1 MALFKVRPF
10 PVPIA
15 QCCIGDVAAE
25 MASGAAVTTYVAHRP
40 VLVANWLAPCKSH
53 RKPRYSGL
61 KSVFNRRSLLNKF
74 ILNFPL
80 EE

>member
-25 MASGAAVTTYVAHRP
+25 IAAGAAMSTIRGAP
-40 VLVANWLAPCKSH
+40 SSFGGELACAVQAAKKAQV
-53 RKPRYSGL
+53 RWAEKC
-61 KSVFNRRSLLNKF
+61 
-74 ILNFPL
+74 I
-80 EE
+80 